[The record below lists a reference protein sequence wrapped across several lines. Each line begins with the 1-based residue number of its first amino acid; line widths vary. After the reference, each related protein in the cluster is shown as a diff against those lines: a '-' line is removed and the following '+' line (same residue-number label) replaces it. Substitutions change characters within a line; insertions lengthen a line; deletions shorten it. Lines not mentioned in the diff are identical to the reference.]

1 VHGYVKRLV
10 LTILIAGTLTGAR
23 AQLLTPEALGGAFWG
38 TLIGGLAG
46 ANCHQS
52 FSGNGAA
59 LGAGIGLAAGAL
71 IGEVNRQSAYNAR
84 PEYVAYGPAPVIPG
98 YPAPVYVQP
107 GYGYMYQPAYVYPPA
122 PQRPNYAVGGTLVGA
137 LAGGLIGAS
146 QNNGWEGAGIGAA
159 SGLVLGGIAEA
170 VARNHEKKL
179 SNPTSAV
186 AVAHPPQAVYAP
198 PPAQPMTTH
207 KPPASP
213 LTVRQVPDAPRVP
226 DAPTF

>member
-1 VHGYVKRLV
+1 M
-10 LTILIAGTLTGAR
+10 GAR

-46 ANCHQS
+46 ANCHES

-71 IGEVNRQSAYNAR
+71 LGEVNRQSAYHSQPAQ
-84 PEYVAYGPAPVIPG
+84 VVYGPAPVIPG

-107 GYGYMYQPAYVYPPA
+107 GYGYMYQPAYVYNPP

-146 QNNGWEGAGIGAA
+146 QDYGWQGAGIGAA
-159 SGLVLGGIAEA
+159 SGLVLGSIAEA

-179 SNPTSAV
+179 NNPTSAV
-186 AVAHPPQAVYAP
+186 ATAHQTVYAQ
-198 PPAQPMTTH
+198 PPAPAQTQTAQM
-207 KPPASP
+207 PPASP
-213 LTVRQVPDAPRVP
+213 LTVHQIPDAPRVP